1 MSRVTVSHWE
11 TSKTLPDVQ
20 SILLLANLFGTTTAK
35 ANDDGI
41 AALLAGQSSV
51 VPLRKIGLWQ
61 LRLPNRLRIRGCG
74 RRHLGSA

>member
-20 SILLLANLFGTTTAK
+20 SMLLLANLFGPVFAK

-41 AALLAGQSSV
+41 AALLAGQS
-51 VPLRKIGLWQ
+51 
-61 LRLPNRLRIRGCG
+61 
-74 RRHLGSA
+74 

>member
-1 MSRVTVSHWE
+1 MSRVTVRNWE

-51 VPLRKIGLWQ
+51 VPLRKTGLWQ
-61 LRLPNRLRIRGCG
+61 LRLPRCLGIRGCG

>member
-20 SILLLANLFGTTTAK
+20 SMLLLANLFVTTTAK
-35 ANDDGI
+35 ANGDGI

-51 VPLRKIGLWQ
+51 V
-61 LRLPNRLRIRGCG
+61 
-74 RRHLGSA
+74 AA